1 MAEGLLLSGRM
12 LKDHLLGA
20 VLEGLDGAIE
30 SSKQAGEDGRAEGG
44 SPSSPS
50 GGSPTSPSGSERG
63 PRGLH
68 CKLEDTG
75 RAVGQGIVGAGDVK
89 ALLA

>member
-20 VLEGLDGAIE
+20 VLEGLDGAME
-30 SSKQAGEDGRAEGG
+30 SSKQAGEASRHQGG

-50 GGSPTSPSGSERG
+50 SPSGGESG

-68 CKLEDTG
+68 RKLEDTG
-75 RAVGQGIVGAGDVK
+75 RAVGQGITGAGDVK
-89 ALLA
+89 ALLQ